1 MVKEVKMNKPKKIYI
16 GIDPDM
22 RKLNAAIITDQKKPL
37 AVFLR
42 RNKEGKDDV
51 AVANAA
57 YFACRLVEDVI
68 AFIVAE
74 LDEFEK
80 DCEIVTIIES
90 QSMMHTKLMRA
101 KGRKIDYEKV
111 RRLSQVTGCLM
122 GVFSNLSTS
131 LYLVQPI
138 SWKGT
143 VPKPVAHKRYYK
155 HLGLEGEQHGSIK
168 NLYPASEIVET
179 LINWSIDNINPGD
192 FMDINDSLGLALYGV
207 SHGL

>member
-1 MVKEVKMNKPKKIYI
+1 MKPKKIYI
-16 GIDPDM
+16 GIDPDL
-22 RKLNAAIITDQKKPL
+22 RKLNAAIVTDQKKPL

-90 QSMMHTKLMRA
+90 QSMMHTKLMRQQG
-101 KGRKIDYEKV
+101 KKV
-111 RRLSQVTGCLM
+111 NYQDILMTGQVAGCLM
-122 GVFSNLSTS
+122 GAFSNLSTQ
-131 LYLVQPI
+131 LHLVQPMV
-138 SWKGT
+138 WKKG
-143 VPKPVAHKRYYK
+143 VPKKIHHGRIYK
-155 HLGLEGEQHGSIK
+155 QLNITKNEVTTVKNLCPANLEGSTP
-168 NLYPASEIVET
+168 LMCR
-179 LINWSIDNINPGD
+179 WSIDNINPGD